1 MPPNRVIRDPDKIKT
16 NGETFT
22 DAVLAQEGVWEPVQ
36 LIEMDARF
44 AAAMTRNAMATRSP
58 HHPQYRERR
67 RRSPA
72 TVARMGSATLLARP
86 YSGLPGL

>member
-44 AAAMTRNAMATRSP
+44 AAAMTRNGYAITTPSSVPGTKAP
-58 HHPQYRERR
+58 IAGYRREY
-67 RRSPA
+67 
-72 TVARMGSATLLARP
+72 G
-86 YSGLPGL
+86 